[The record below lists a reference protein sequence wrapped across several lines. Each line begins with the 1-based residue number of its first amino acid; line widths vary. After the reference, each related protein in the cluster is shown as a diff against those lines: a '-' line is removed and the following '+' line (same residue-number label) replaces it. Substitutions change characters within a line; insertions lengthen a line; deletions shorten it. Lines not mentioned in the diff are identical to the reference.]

1 MTIEL
6 QTFSNEEPGT
16 WNDCIA
22 QLEGGHL
29 LQSWEWGEIKSRYG
43 WRPIRLVWRQGGQP
57 VAAAQ
62 LLLRSAARGLTL
74 AYCPRG
80 PLLNW
85 GEPDLVNQV
94 LTDLPQFAAEASAFS
109 LKIDPAIPLG
119 EEELEGPHM
128 APPAP
133 GSQVQAALRAGGWR
147 FSREQVQFR
156 NTLVLDIRPSEEA
169 LLAGM
174 KQKTR
179 YNVRLAGRRGVTV
192 RQGGMGDLDMLYRM
206 YAETSLRDGFAIRDR
221 EYYRMVWGTF
231 IEAGLAQP
239 LIAEVEGE
247 AVAAVIPFRFHET
260 AYYLYG
266 MSRGLH
272 REKMPNHLLQWEA
285 IRWAKQQGCTW
296 YDFWGAP
303 DNLDPGDRMYG
314 VYRFKEGFGAQLI
327 RTVGA
332 WDYPL
337 RPVHYAVYHRLM
349 PALLAVMR
357 RRGRSQTR
365 EALG

>member
-6 QTFSNEEPGT
+6 QIISDEDPVA
-16 WNDCIA
+16 WNDCIG
-22 QLEGGHL
+22 QLGGGHL
-29 LQSWEWGEIKSRYG
+29 LQSWEWGEIKRRYG
-43 WRPIRLVWRQGGQP
+43 WRPVRLIWRQGGRP

-80 PLLNW
+80 PLLSW
-85 GEPDLVNQV
+85 GEPGLVNQI
-94 LTDLPQFAAEASAFS
+94 LTDLPQLAADAGAFS

-119 EEELEGPHM
+119 EENLESQSL
-128 APPAP
+128 AQSAP
-133 GSQVQAALRAGGWR
+133 GSQIQAALRAGGWR
-147 FSREQVQFR
+147 FSPEQVQFR
-156 NTLVLDIRPSEEA
+156 NTLVLDIRPSEED

-179 YNVRLAGRRGVTV
+179 YNVRLASRRGVKV
-192 RQGGMGDLDMLYRM
+192 RQGGMGDLDMLYRI

-239 LIAEVEGE
+239 LIAEVESE
-247 AVAAVIPFRFHET
+247 AVAAVIPFRFHKT
-260 AYYLYG
+260 VYYLYG

-285 IRWAKQQGCTW
+285 IRWAKQHGCTS

-303 DNLDPGDRMYG
+303 DNLDPEDRMYG

-332 WDYPL
+332 WDFPL
-337 RPVHYAVYHRLM
+337 RPVLYALYHRLV

-357 RRGRSQTR
+357 RRGRARTR
-365 EALG
+365 EALH